1 MDGQAV
7 IQAMNLLNTL
17 YFITTM
23 PQFSQKMEIKLM
35 VSPWSYT
42 ADVSIL
48 FLICENRKTQRDGIK
63 STVL

>member
-7 IQAMNLLNTL
+7 IQAVNLLNTL

-23 PQFSQKMEIKLM
+23 PQFSRKLEIKLM
-35 VSPWSYT
+35 VSRWYFT

-48 FLICENRKTQRDGIK
+48 FLICEIERHKEI
-63 STVL
+63 VLNQE

>member
-7 IQAMNLLNTL
+7 IQAMDPLNTL

-23 PQFSQKMEIKLM
+23 PQFSKELEMKRV
-35 VSPWSYT
+35 VSPQYYT

-48 FLICENRKTQRDGIK
+48 FLIFENRKTQ
-63 STVL
+63 